1 LRAVRR
7 RRYEAGVLRE
17 ITNGALVRRGRR
29 WRFAQGEVVH
39 EPVWSARRMRTLARA
54 QLEQPVAIARDG
66 RRCTWVFEDR
76 FYAEDEG
83 LGAADVLALV
93 RERERRARRR
103 LERAHATLARDA
115 AASAPARER
124 IPREIRRAV
133 FERDGG
139 RCVDCGSRFDI
150 QYDHVIPFSLGGA
163 SSVENLQILCLNCNI
178 RKGASLA

>member
-1 LRAVRR
+1 MHGVRR
-7 RRYEAGVLRE
+7 WRYEETMLRE
-17 ITNGALVRRGRR
+17 LKNGTFVRRGRR
-29 WRFAQGEVVH
+29 WRLAIGDDVFEAS
-39 EPVWSARRMRTLARA
+39 WSTRRMRALARA
-54 QLEQPVAIARDG
+54 QLDEPVALARDA
-66 RRCTWVFEDR
+66 RRCTWAFEDR
-76 FYAEDEG
+76 FYAEEDG
-83 LGAADVLALV
+83 LEARDVVALI

-115 AASAPARER
+115 VASVPARER

-163 SSVENLQILCLNCNI
+163 SSVENLQILCLDCNI